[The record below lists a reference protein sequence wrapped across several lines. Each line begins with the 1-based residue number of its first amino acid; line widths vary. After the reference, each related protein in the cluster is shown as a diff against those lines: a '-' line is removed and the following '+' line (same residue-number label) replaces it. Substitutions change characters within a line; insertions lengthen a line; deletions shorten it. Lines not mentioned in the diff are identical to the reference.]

1 MTDKKE
7 ITIRPAKHTDIENLK
22 NFFIKAYGNQTIFQ
36 DGQFLEYYFRSIHSN
51 KPTFINSLI
60 GINEKEEIVSHY
72 GGLDYSLII
81 KNKSHSLIWGV
92 NAYTLPDYRGKGVNS
107 KILDYFIK
115 NNEINGVIGFTDSTA
130 SFYQKT
136 GYNIFNYNKFNR
148 YILILDHKK
157 TLEVCNYINENSEK
171 LFSQELIYNKKQVT
185 SSFGEIV
192 ELTKNNIDKYKLNLD
207 EDFSEITTTNRT
219 KDFLMW
225 RFFEN
230 PFIKYSVY
238 GIVNDNSLNAYIAI
252 REEKLNPLNY
262 KVSRII
268 DLYGQKDLISTL
280 LKKGYNESIL
290 KKHIYIDFS
299 MFGSIYEPE
308 LKSFNFIHLENDECS
323 ILPQVSSPIEK
334 RANFEFIGFISKT
347 LNQEL
352 SSITKENVYFTRM
365 DSDRDRLAKIN

>member
-1 MTDKKE
+1 
-7 ITIRPAKHTDIENLK
+7 
-22 NFFIKAYGNQTIFQ
+22 
-36 DGQFLEYYFRSIHSN
+36 
-51 KPTFINSLI
+51 
-60 GINEKEEIVSHY
+60 
-72 GGLDYSLII
+72 
-81 KNKSHSLIWGV
+81 
-92 NAYTLPDYRGKGVNS
+92 
-107 KILDYFIK
+107 
-115 NNEINGVIGFTDSTA
+115 
-130 SFYQKT
+130 
-136 GYNIFNYNKFNR
+136 
-148 YILILDHKK
+148 
-157 TLEVCNYINENSEK
+157 
-171 LFSQELIYNKKQVT
+171 
-185 SSFGEIV
+185 
-192 ELTKNNIDKYKLNLD
+192 
-207 EDFSEITTTNRT
+207 
-219 KDFLMW
+219 
-225 RFFEN
+225 N